1 MSAAHD
7 FGESLS
13 VNSRDRYEAPT
24 VGPRSIDQIHFV
36 ERQLTALHNPSH
48 LALFRQQSLF
58 ERIGSLRFRPCPL
71 LQNLVSLL
79 RIGRVPGTP
88 DAGEFGRAHIAHGT
102 CSTDD
107 LGQRADSS
115 LSIADQFCNFIR
127 TAPHFGGQIDAIDK
141 ERFRGGYYLIRGWL
155 RIVFRHA
162 CIALVKYARDHLDW
176 HALICQLRSEGMPKH
191 MRGYLNGLPV
201 NGLKAETMEQ
211 QPHHTVQ
218 GSLRDAMSSP
228 LEDKSIRRYLAP
240 VGPDNRDFDITTLV
254 DLKTQ

>member
-1 MSAAHD
+1 MSATHD
-7 FGESLS
+7 FGESLC
-13 VNSRDRYEAPT
+13 VNSRDRYEAPA

-36 ERQLTALHNPSH
+36 ECQLTALHNPSH

-58 ERIGSLRFRPCPL
+58 ECIGSLRFRPGPL

-79 RIGRVPGTP
+79 RIGRIPGTP
-88 DAGEFGRAHIAHGT
+88 NAGEFGRAHIAHGA

-107 LGQRADSS
+107 LGQRADFS

-141 ERFRGGYYLIRGWL
+141 ERFRRGYYLIRSWL

-162 CIALVKYARDHLDW
+162 RIALVKYSRDHFDW
-176 HALICQLRSEGMPKH
+176 HALICQLCSEGVPKD
-191 MRGYLNGLPV
+191 MRGELNGLPV
-201 NGLKAETMEQ
+201 SGLKAETMEQ

-218 GSLRDAMSSP
+218 GSLCNAMSSP
-228 LEDKSIRRYLAP
+228 LENKSIGRYLAP
-240 VGPDNRDFDITTLV
+240 VGPDDWDFHITTLV
-254 DLKTQ
+254 DLKTE